1 MAFGLSGSA
10 AGVRG
15 RARAASR
22 GVGLSGVRWWRVV
35 GTSLARVL
43 LVVGLGSLVLVWGG
57 GSAFAAQSAPIP
69 FGTPMDDGSVA
80 VCSVGYVDNG
90 PESGVGGPAWAEY
103 VQYFAVCNADAAG
116 VRILVHAPAVSV
128 QVHGGDIVDEAQW
141 GSMDTDSLG
150 QWSGCLSAGFGTGY
164 DCSYAMNQ
172 NAIIDSHLA
181 GFCVYEGIVCA
192 YPYGMNGF
200 ALLSS
205 LSTASDWD
213 CTASTGPC
221 EIDTSVG
228 VANGQPGE
236 PYPYWAG
243 QAATAA
249 PYSAELSC
257 SVDSFDDGTGAYSI
271 SATWGNALADPATVN
286 TGVRQPYVLVLSGV
300 ADAYGVGSAYSLGN
314 ESSAP
319 MDIVGGVG
327 DVFTGSVNNPEDI
340 SSGGLYTFTVTAWIA
355 DRSGPPD
362 PGVFM
367 DGLGDSVGTVSC
379 STGPT
384 NGVTPPGGTIC
395 PSGPGTCGD
404 LSLCTLDDV
413 TLTMPDGW
421 LMSLLGGSAQSL
433 TFPDPLAVPGW
444 VGCVIKE
451 AGEWA
456 FLPTTTVLTSWQDF
470 GSSAETHVP
479 VVYLYD
485 GSHWMFSFTNELHN
499 QIPSN
504 YVSTSCMSI
513 TPGSIPDGKGGSV
526 AVGGGQLCGAG
537 ATLTGSDQV
546 VAGSSD
552 VEELLSILLVLG
564 FAVGLVGISV
574 HLLRSGGK

>member
-1 MAFGLSGSA
+1 M
-10 AGVRG
+10 
-15 RARAASR
+15 
-22 GVGLSGVRWWRVV
+22 
-35 GTSLARVL
+35 L
-43 LVVGLGSLVLVWGG
+43 LVVGLGSLLLVWGG
-57 GSAFAAQSAPIP
+57 GSAFAAQAAPIP

-90 PESGVGGPAWAEY
+90 PEPYWWFEY

-116 VRILVHAPAVSV
+116 VTIHVHAPAVSV
-128 QVHGGDIVDEAQW
+128 QLHGGDLVDEAQW
-141 GSMDTDSLG
+141 GSMQTDSLG

-172 NAIIDSHLA
+172 NAIIDADLA
-181 GFCVYEGIVCA
+181 GFCVSQSIVCA
-192 YPYGMNGF
+192 YPYGGEGY

-243 QAATAA
+243 QVATAA
-249 PYSAELSC
+249 PYTADLSC
-257 SVDSFDDGTGAYSI
+257 SVISLDNQSGDYEVAASWANASGVPNLLSSGTLTTESILMEMVTDSNSDVSLTLSNERYVPWTDPGPGALGGNFLGTV
-271 SATWGNALADPATVN
+271 GNPSDVVSGGEYIFQVEALAMV
-286 TGVRQPYVLVLSGV
+286 S
-300 ADAYGVGSAYSLGN
+300 
-314 ESSAP
+314 
-319 MDIVGGVG
+319 
-327 DVFTGSVNNPEDI
+327 TGS
-340 SSGGLYTFTVTAWIA
+340 GTFTATADCEI
-355 DRSGPPD
+355 
-362 PGVFM
+362 
-367 DGLGDSVGTVSC
+367 GT
-379 STGPT
+379 P
-384 NGVTPPGGTIC
+384 GVTPPGGTIC
-395 PSGPGTCGD
+395 PSGPGTCAN
-404 LSLCTLDDV
+404 LSNCTLDDV
-413 TLTMPDGW
+413 TVTMPGGW
-421 LMSLLGGSAQSL
+421 LVSWLGISAPTL
-433 TFPDPLAVPGW
+433 TIPDPVAVPGW
-444 VGCVIKE
+444 VWCIAQQ

-456 FLPTTTVLTSWQDF
+456 FYPTGGVLTSWQDF